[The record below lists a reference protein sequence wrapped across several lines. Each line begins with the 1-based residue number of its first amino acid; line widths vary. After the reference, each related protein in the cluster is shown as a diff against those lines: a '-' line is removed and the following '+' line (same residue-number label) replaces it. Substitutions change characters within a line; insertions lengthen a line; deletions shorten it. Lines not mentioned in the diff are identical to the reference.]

1 MSRTLARVGFQ
12 IPRRSIEVAHN
23 GVELMSKECNEPSI
37 FNDPNGNQIACKER
51 PLAYVK

>member
-1 MSRTLARVGFQ
+1 VDSTRAAAL
-12 IPRRSIEVAHN
+12 EVARN

-37 FNDPNGNQIACKER
+37 INDPNKSQIACKER